1 MDQYGCAFPPAKR
14 IGTNVSK
21 YRVTADDRAEAIAKL
36 FAGEAHPVEQSQ
48 EFVEVAE
55 KYGLAAEE
63 FLELVQELKR
73 LDLPGIKDVIPSVRG
88 VEEA

>member
-1 MDQYGCAFPPAKR
+1 M
-14 IGTNVSK
+14 
-21 YRVTADDRAEAIAKL
+21 
-36 FAGEAHPVEQSQ
+36 
-48 EFVEVAE
+48 AE